1 MPLPIGHA
9 LAGVVLQQVRPG
21 FFFTNRWRD
30 ALFFMLLA
38 NLPDADFLPG
48 LLCGRPNLYH
58 HGAFHSLGAALGVA
72 ALGAGFFCLKKRP
85 VAAGRCGP
93 VAAGRCGPV
102 AAGRCGPVAAG
113 RCGPVAAGRYGRFWG
128 PAAMI
133 FLLFC
138 SHLLLDLFALDLV
151 APFGLPLFWP
161 FSGRYFIASRPFFI
175 NITRSS
181 ASGDFFP
188 SLFNGH
194 NLAAALREVVI
205 LGSLALAAAWL
216 RARAEKRSRGRG
228 EKGGIS
234 GG

>member
-85 VAAGRCGP
+85 VAAGRC
-93 VAAGRCGPV
+93 
-102 AAGRCGPVAAG
+102 
-113 RCGPVAAGRYGRFWG
+113 GRFWG

>member
-72 ALGAGFFCLKKRP
+72 ALGAGFFCLKKR
-85 VAAGRCGP
+85 
-93 VAAGRCGPV
+93 
-102 AAGRCGPVAAG
+102 PVAAG